1 MNPILPSPIATGAG
15 QPGGPLPGPV
25 PHQPRPAAP
34 TAIARPVRPL
44 AEPQPVGQLDE
55 QLVRA
60 AHALFGDRQVAVET
74 LRDEATGR
82 FVVRVEDRLS
92 GEVVAQMPPE
102 DLLRFWAAMRE
113 GLRLVDR
120 ST

>member
-1 MNPILPSPIATGAG
+1 VNPILPSPIATGAG
-15 QPGGPLPGPV
+15 QPGGPLPGAV

-34 TAIARPVRPL
+34 TATARPVRPL
-44 AEPQPVGQLDE
+44 AEPQSVGSLEE
-55 QLVRA
+55 QLARA
-60 AHALFGDRQVAVET
+60 SSALFRDRDVAVET
-74 LRDEATGR
+74 LRDEPTGKV
-82 FVVRVEDRLS
+82 VVRVKDRSS

>member
-1 MNPILPSPIATGAG
+1 VNPILPSPIASGAG
-15 QPGGPLPGPV
+15 QPGGPLPGAV

-44 AEPQPVGQLDE
+44 AEPQTVGQLDE
-55 QLVRA
+55 QLARA
-60 AHALFGDRQVAVET
+60 ASALFRDRDVAVET
-74 LRDEATGR
+74 LRDEPTGKV
-82 FVVRVEDRLS
+82 VVRVKDRSS

>member
-1 MNPILPSPIATGAG
+1 MNPIQPSPIATGAG
-15 QPGGPLPGPV
+15 QPGGSVPGAV

-34 TAIARPVRPL
+34 NTTARPVRPL
-44 AEPQPVGQLDE
+44 AEPQSVGPLKE
-55 QLVRA
+55 QLARA
-60 AHALFGDRQVAVET
+60 AGALFRDRQVAVET
-74 LRDEATGR
+74 LHDEASGR
-82 FVVRVEDRLS
+82 FVVRVEDRFS

-102 DLLRFWAAMRE
+102 DLLRFWAAVRE